1 MNKRYTAEPRR
12 NSRAS
17 KTRTASIFNKSA
29 ITDHMYNEDHV
40 IDWENV
46 KVIDRESDKTDRLMR
61 EAMDQE
67 EQEH

>member
-1 MNKRYTAEPRR
+1 
-12 NSRAS
+12 
-17 KTRTASIFNKSA
+17 
-29 ITDHMYNEDHV
+29 MYNEDHV

-46 KVIDRESDKTDRLMR
+46 KVIDRESDKTDRLTR

>member
-1 MNKRYTAEPRR
+1 
-12 NSRAS
+12 
-17 KTRTASIFNKSA
+17 
-29 ITDHMYNEDHV
+29 MYNEDHV